1 LKPKIVISGVNLTEM
16 GPLSIF
22 RDALDTLV
30 SQFGDLYEVF
40 AIVHDR
46 KLFRTDRVTY
56 LEFPKVK
63 SSWRRRL
70 LFEFRDLRHISKR
83 LQADLWVSIH
93 DVTPNVMATRQV
105 VYCHNPSPFYRL
117 RGRDLRFGWKFPL
130 FNLLYGYLYGFNIRK
145 NQYVIVQQAWM
156 RERFRER
163 YGIRNII
170 VAHPARDVV
179 SGDGGP
185 HPARRTSPYCFIYPA
200 FPRVFKNPEVILN
213 AARILESSGATDFE
227 IWLTFAKGINNYA
240 NAVVSHFADLKC
252 VRWLGTLAREEIQGL
267 YRDADCLIFPSKLE
281 TWGLP
286 LTEAKAAG
294 CPIIAANLPYAHETV
309 GTYGKVIFFDPNDP
323 EELARIMA
331 AAIRR
336 EEVFHASIAAPIEE
350 PFASNWQELWN
361 LLLAPEGNSSG
372 FLILP
377 DRKAFPSGY
386 VHQEAREKQDSRKV
400 LRRDRRRESTRIRG
414 QREP

>member
-1 LKPKIVISGVNLTEM
+1 MKPKIVISGVNLTEM

-22 RDALDTLV
+22 RDALDSLV
-30 SQFGDLYEVF
+30 SRFGDLYEVF

-46 KLFRTDRVTY
+46 KLFRTDGVTY

-70 LFEFRDLRHISKR
+70 LFEFRDLRHISER

-93 DVTPNVMATRQV
+93 DVTPNVTAARQV

-130 FNLLYGYLYGFNIRK
+130 FNLLYGYLYGINIRK

-170 VAHPARDVV
+170 VAHPAGDVT
-179 SGDGGP
+179 SGDANVRVAGRP
-185 HPARRTSPYCFIYPA
+185 SRYCFLYPA

-227 IWLTFAKGINNYA
+227 IWLTFAENINSYA
-240 NAVVSHFADLKC
+240 NAVVSRFADLRC
-252 VRWLGTLAREEIQGL
+252 VRWLGTLAREKILDL

-294 CPIIAANLPYAHETV
+294 CPIIAADLPYAHETV
-309 GTYGKVIFFDPNDP
+309 GTYGKAIFFDPDDS

-331 AAIRR
+331 AAIRG
-336 EEVFHASIAAPIEE
+336 EEVFHPSIAAPIEE
-350 PFASNWQELWN
+350 PYASNWQELWN
-361 LLLAPEGNSSG
+361 LLLTPKTSR
-372 FLILP
+372 L
-377 DRKAFPSGY
+377 AF
-386 VHQEAREKQDSRKV
+386 
-400 LRRDRRRESTRIRG
+400 
-414 QREP
+414 